1 MSMKKYLD
9 DQPYYLGFSHCYG
22 IGPMRYKKLL
32 EVFGDLKIAYHAK
45 QEQLSPILGFK
56 IAADFCRFRAGFDL
70 EKKLLELEKKEIT
83 LISQVDPHYP
93 PQLLELIDAPIC
105 LYVKGK
111 INLYDW
117 KNMMLLAVVGTRQPT
132 AYGKQLA
139 KKFAFE
145 LTQAGVTVISGMAI
159 GVDALA
165 HEGALQAKG
174 KTIAVLGCGVDM
186 IYPPSNRWIYEKI
199 LKNNGLI
206 ISEFPP
212 GHLVMKGLFVARNR
226 IISGISA
233 GVLVIEGAK
242 DSGALITARYAA
254 EQGREVYAVPG
265 PISSSLSAA
274 PNSLLKQG
282 AALVSETQDV
292 LNGFGIKTVSIKKKL
307 YLNQNLSNTETLI
320 IKLLEKETLLID
332 EIIIRTQ
339 LNALIISQ
347 QLSNLEIKGLVEKA
361 RDGKYQIK

>member
-1 MSMKKYLD
+1 
-9 DQPYYLGFSHCYG
+9 
-22 IGPMRYKKLL
+22 
-32 EVFGDLKIAYHAK
+32 
-45 QEQLSPILGFK
+45 
-56 IAADFCRFRAGFDL
+56 
-70 EKKLLELEKKEIT
+70 
-83 LISQVDPHYP
+83 
-93 PQLLELIDAPIC
+93 
-105 LYVKGK
+105 
-111 INLYDW
+111 
-117 KNMMLLAVVGTRQPT
+117 
-132 AYGKQLA
+132 
-139 KKFAFE
+139 
-145 LTQAGVTVISGMAI
+145 
-159 GVDALA
+159 
-165 HEGALQAKG
+165 
-174 KTIAVLGCGVDM
+174 
-186 IYPPSNRWIYEKI
+186 
-199 LKNNGLI
+199 
-206 ISEFPP
+206 
-212 GHLVMKGLFVARNR
+212 VMKGLFVARNR